1 MPTAEVKIRPL
12 REATEEVAA
21 RLDVLMGHLTSSPR
35 PRLDVERLRA
45 IVESA
50 HATLFV
56 AERRGEI
63 VGTLTAAHYT
73 APVGEKLWIEDVV
86 VAPEARGEGIG
97 RRLVEAAVELGAERY
112 PTATICLTS
121 NPSRTEA
128 RRLYTSVGFEV
139 YDTGLF
145 RLKPTHK

>member
-1 MPTAEVKIRPL
+1 MPTAEVTIRPL
-12 REATEEVAA
+12 REASEEVAA

-56 AERRGEI
+56 AERSGEI
-63 VGTLTAAHYT
+63 VGTLTATHYT

-121 NPSRTEA
+121 NPARTEA

>member
-1 MPTAEVKIRPL
+1 MSNHEVIIRVL
-12 REATEEVAA
+12 NDASEEVAA
-21 RLDVLMGHLTSSPR
+21 RLDALMGHLTTSPR
-35 PRLDVERLRA
+35 PRLTVERLRT
-45 IVESA
+45 IVASP
-50 HATLFV
+50 HIRLFV
-56 AERRGEI
+56 AEQQGVI

-128 RRLYTSVGFEV
+128 RRLYTSLGFEL
-139 YDTGLF
+139 YDTGFF
-145 RLKPTHK
+145 RLKPTPK